1 MKDDTRRSDLFT
13 VCGDPVYW
21 LIFMDTSAS
30 YVFRCMQSK
39 VSNTVSFIISI
50 NQSINQVLINLSLFG
65 F

>member
-21 LIFMDTSAS
+21 LICMDTSAS

>member
-1 MKDDTRRSDLFT
+1 MKDDTRSSDLFT

-21 LIFMDTSAS
+21 LICMDTSAS
-30 YVFRCMQSK
+30 YVFRCTQSK
-39 VSNTVSFIISI
+39 VSSTVSFIISI